1 MITSK
6 MQMISIII
14 VAINTFLM
22 QDRLFSPLSISYTG
36 TSWITGTPQRR
47 VDWARGE
54 DPSTGEDLATGL
66 SALPHV
72 CVLQCWHWSGAS
84 RPISM
89 VSLDML
95 GALRSNEHNWAQVWH
110 NYGCSK
116 FLISIRELFWIIK
129 CNFPCNSCFLTTVI
143 NTKHFLNFNVFLSKL
158 QHLAWGEF
166 A

>member
-36 TSWITGTPQRR
+36 TSWRTCAPWRR

-54 DPSTGEDLATGL
+54 DPSTGEDSATGL

-72 CVLQCWHWSGAS
+72 CVLEQDWHWAGARRS
-84 RPISM
+84 MAM

-95 GALRSNEHNWAQVWH
+95 GGTWRRHLEAMNTIPGSSLNTTI
-110 NYGCSK
+110 GCPK
-116 FLISIRELFWIIK
+116 YLISRRNYFEWIK
-129 CNFPCNSCFLTTVI
+129 CNYPCNFRFLTTVI
-143 NTKHFLNFNVFLSKL
+143 NN
-158 QHLAWGEF
+158 
-166 A
+166 